1 MSLKIQQAGPLSLLQ
16 DLGRYGYQDIGVTTG
31 GPMDSHAFRWANK
44 LLNNQDNATQIEIT
58 LGPFKARFNE
68 PTSFSICG
76 ADSMITLNGK
86 NIKNWASYQAKSGDV
101 LEIGFATKGL
111 RTYLSVSGGFTVPAT
126 LNSSSTVIRDRLGGL
141 QEDGQKLQDQDCILY
156 KAATT
161 PFTRKTPTNFIP
173 NYANS
178 IEIGVLPTY
187 QFDMFSTKA
196 KDVFF
201 NSEYTITPTSNRMGY
216 RLSGDPIVF
225 EGTEFISEGIALGA
239 IQIPQNGQPIILMKD
254 RQTIGGY
261 PKMGCVCH
269 KDLNLLAQSPPGT
282 KVRFVLKEVYQS
294 EAQIHIENNYFSNIK
309 ANEH

>member
-1 MSLKIQQAGPLSLLQ
+1 MSLTIEQAGPLSLLQ

-31 GPMDSHAFRWANK
+31 GPMDEHAFRWANK
-44 LLNNQDNATQIEIT
+44 LLNNPDNATQIEIT
-58 LGPFKARFNE
+58 LGPFKARFSKA
-68 PTSFSICG
+68 TTFSLCG
-76 ADSMITLNGK
+76 AESIITLNGK
-86 NIKNWASYQAKSGDV
+86 SMAPWASHQAKSGDL

-126 LNSSSTVIRDRLGGL
+126 LNSSSTVIRDQLGGL
-141 QEDGQKLQDQDCILY
+141 QEKGKKLQDQDCILY
-156 KAATT
+156 EVET
-161 PFTRKTPTNFIP
+161 PSFTRKVPAKFIP
-173 NYANS
+173 DYSNH
-178 IEIGVLPTY
+178 IEIGILPTY

-261 PKMGCVCH
+261 PKMGCVCR

-294 EAQIHIENNYFSNIK
+294 EAQLHIENNYFSNLK
-309 ANEH
+309 ANER